1 VLPPLDAADPH
12 AEREAAKLRAVLAKA
27 VDDAE
32 LLARLLPADALL
44 PDSRADAA
52 RSDAELRG
60 AAAGAAAGAAGAAA
74 GAVGAATGVVAGVA
88 AGGAAPLAPA
98 AAEADE
104 PSADVHL
111 HVAAFVSWWD
121 GAAEE
126 RAHAHPTPH
135 T

>member
-1 VLPPLDAADPH
+1 MLPPLDAADPH

-60 AAAGAAAGAAGAAA
+60 AAAGAA
-74 GAVGAATGVVAGVA
+74 GAVGAATGVAAGVA

-98 AAEADE
+98 ATEADE

-126 RAHAHPTPH
+126 RAHAHPTPQ
-135 T
+135 TEPQT